1 MVLLY
6 QPISCNVTFIQKIVS
21 QNYLE
26 RYTICQNMIF
36 TYNYGFEGELDYYR
50 LDRAEHA
57 L

>member
-6 QPISCNVTFIQKIVS
+6 QPMSWNVTFIQKTVS

-26 RYTICQNMIF
+26 HYTIYQNMIF
-36 TYNYGFEGELDYYR
+36 IYNYGFEGELDYYR
-50 LDRAEHA
+50 LDRVEHA